1 MEFTKINIKKLRL
14 NLFFFIENRQ
24 EGNSLSLK
32 EITAATRV
40 HLANVS
46 KNIQTILKSLK
57 EQQKPEQEPDWIE
70 GVSSQFCKLKQWII
84 NSAI

>member
-46 KNIQTILKSLK
+46 KSIQTILKSLK
-57 EQQKPEQEPDWIE
+57 EQQKPEQEPDLIE
-70 GVSSQFCKLKQWII
+70 GVSSQFGKLKQWII